1 MAVLET
7 HIFKAHNNIY
17 IEQPEENYRTRE
29 IRTEMVFPDCVNEN
43 TGMLVLIP
51 GYGGNIDS
59 HVFRKMREVFAEQ
72 YNFITVQCD
81 YFGNRFMDSNE
92 PEEMSLIADM
102 KNIVNAEIYYRMNG
116 FESEDEF
123 NDMGLMQALDIV
135 STTIC
140 AIYEIINKGY
150 VFNTNRIVLFG
161 TSHGSYLAHL
171 ANVICPTLYTGLLDV
186 SSYIVPYYLT
196 HYRNLT
202 FKTDKITWTTIYEYL
217 IMKEEKYRY
226 NDNLYNLSFLYQNIK
241 NKCKI
246 IALQGTD
253 DWMVDVNEKD
263 KFISYLDNA
272 QLLIIHP
279 DEVDGV
285 LCKNAD
291 HGLGLDFFKFFEIVI
306 PSLDKVLGQ
315 PKLDIQ
321 FPKEA
326 KVGNGETYIKIGY
339 ENGLPELKEIT
350 W

>member
-92 PEEMSLIADM
+92 PEEMRLIADM

-135 STTIC
+135 S
-140 AIYEIINKGY
+140 
-150 VFNTNRIVLFG
+150 
-161 TSHGSYLAHL
+161 
-171 ANVICPTLYTGLLDV
+171 
-186 SSYIVPYYLT
+186 
-196 HYRNLT
+196 
-202 FKTDKITWTTIYEYL
+202 TTIYEYL

-263 KFISYLDNA
+263 KFISQLDNA

>member
-92 PEEMSLIADM
+92 PEEMRLIADM

-123 NDMGLMQALDIV
+123 NDMRLMQALDIV

-140 AIYEIINKGY
+140 AIYEIINKEY

-202 FKTDKITWTTIYEYL
+202 IKTDKITWTTIYEYL

-263 KFISYLDNA
+263 KFISQLDNA

>member
-92 PEEMSLIADM
+92 PEEMRLIADM

-140 AIYEIINKGY
+140 AIYEIINKGM
-150 VFNTNRIVLFG
+150 
-161 TSHGSYLAHL
+161 
-171 ANVICPTLYTGLLDV
+171 
-186 SSYIVPYYLT
+186 
-196 HYRNLT
+196 
-202 FKTDKITWTTIYEYL
+202 YL
-217 IMKEEKYRY
+217 ILIESCYLEPHM
-226 NDNLYNLSFLYQNIK
+226 DHIWLIWQMLSAQHYTLAY
-241 NKCKI
+241 
-246 IALQGTD
+246 
-253 DWMVDVNEKD
+253 WM
-263 KFISYLDNA
+263 S
-272 QLLIIHP
+272 HP
-279 DEVDGV
+279 
-285 LCKNAD
+285 
-291 HGLGLDFFKFFEIVI
+291 I
-306 PSLDKVLGQ
+306 
-315 PKLDIQ
+315 
-321 FPKEA
+321 
-326 KVGNGETYIKIGY
+326 
-339 ENGLPELKEIT
+339 
-350 W
+350 

>member
-92 PEEMSLIADM
+92 PEEMRLIADM

-135 STTIC
+135 S
-140 AIYEIINKGY
+140 
-150 VFNTNRIVLFG
+150 
-161 TSHGSYLAHL
+161 
-171 ANVICPTLYTGLLDV
+171 
-186 SSYIVPYYLT
+186 
-196 HYRNLT
+196 
-202 FKTDKITWTTIYEYL
+202 TTIYEYL

-263 KFISYLDNA
+263 KFISQLDNA

-326 KVGNGETYIKIGY
+326 KVGNEETYIKIGY

>member
-92 PEEMSLIADM
+92 
-102 KNIVNAEIYYRMNG
+102 
-116 FESEDEF
+116 F

-202 FKTDKITWTTIYEYL
+202 IKTDKITWTTIYEYL

-263 KFISYLDNA
+263 KFISQLDNA

-326 KVGNGETYIKIGY
+326 KVGNEETYIKIGY

>member
-92 PEEMSLIADM
+92 PEEMRLIADM

-135 STTIC
+135 S
-140 AIYEIINKGY
+140 
-150 VFNTNRIVLFG
+150 
-161 TSHGSYLAHL
+161 
-171 ANVICPTLYTGLLDV
+171 
-186 SSYIVPYYLT
+186 
-196 HYRNLT
+196 
-202 FKTDKITWTTIYEYL
+202 TTIYEYL

>member
-92 PEEMSLIADM
+92 PEEMRLIADM
-102 KNIVNAEIYYRMNG
+102 KNIIDAEICYRMNG

-150 VFNTNRIVLFG
+150 VCI
-161 TSHGSYLAHL
+161 
-171 ANVICPTLYTGLLDV
+171 
-186 SSYIVPYYLT
+186 
-196 HYRNLT
+196 
-202 FKTDKITWTTIYEYL
+202 
-217 IMKEEKYRY
+217 
-226 NDNLYNLSFLYQNIK
+226 
-241 NKCKI
+241 
-246 IALQGTD
+246 
-253 DWMVDVNEKD
+253 
-263 KFISYLDNA
+263 
-272 QLLIIHP
+272 
-279 DEVDGV
+279 
-285 LCKNAD
+285 
-291 HGLGLDFFKFFEIVI
+291 
-306 PSLDKVLGQ
+306 
-315 PKLDIQ
+315 
-321 FPKEA
+321 
-326 KVGNGETYIKIGY
+326 
-339 ENGLPELKEIT
+339 
-350 W
+350 

>member
-92 PEEMSLIADM
+92 PEEMRLIADM
-102 KNIVNAEIYYRMNG
+102 KNIIDAEICYRMNG

-135 STTIC
+135 SATIC

-202 FKTDKITWTTIYEYL
+202 IKTDKITWTTIYEYL
-217 IMKEEKYRY
+217 IMKEENYRY

-246 IALQGTD
+246 IALQGTE
-253 DWMVDVNEKD
+253 DW
-263 KFISYLDNA
+263 ISLN
-272 QLLIIHP
+272 
-279 DEVDGV
+279 
-285 LCKNAD
+285 
-291 HGLGLDFFKFFEIVI
+291 
-306 PSLDKVLGQ
+306 SLK
-315 PKLDIQ
+315 
-321 FPKEA
+321 
-326 KVGNGETYIKIGY
+326 
-339 ENGLPELKEIT
+339 
-350 W
+350 

>member
-92 PEEMSLIADM
+92 PEEMRLIADM
-102 KNIVNAEIYYRMNG
+102 KNIINAEICYKMNG

-140 AIYEIINKGY
+140 AIYEISNKGY

-202 FKTDKITWTTIYEYL
+202 IKTDKITWTTIYEYL
-217 IMKEEKYRY
+217 IMKEENYRY

-263 KFISYLDNA
+263 KFISQLDNA

-326 KVGNGETYIKIGY
+326 KVGNEETYIKIGY
-339 ENGLPELKEIT
+339 ENGLPELKEIA

>member
-1 MAVLET
+1 
-7 HIFKAHNNIY
+7 
-17 IEQPEENYRTRE
+17 
-29 IRTEMVFPDCVNEN
+29 
-43 TGMLVLIP
+43 ML
-51 GYGGNIDS
+51 
-59 HVFRKMREVFAEQ
+59 FRSR
-72 YNFITVQCD
+72 
-81 YFGNRFMDSNE
+81 
-92 PEEMSLIADM
+92 LIADM

-202 FKTDKITWTTIYEYL
+202 IKTDKITWTTIYEYL

-246 IALQGTD
+246 IALQIGLC
-253 DWMVDVNEKD
+253 VFPVALQFKD
-263 KFISYLDNA
+263 TVFFKCLDYPRNHFFPDLCISY
-272 QLLIIHP
+272 H
-279 DEVDGV
+279 
-285 LCKNAD
+285 
-291 HGLGLDFFKFFEIVI
+291 
-306 PSLDKVLGQ
+306 SR
-315 PKLDIQ
+315 
-321 FPKEA
+321 
-326 KVGNGETYIKIGY
+326 
-339 ENGLPELKEIT
+339 
-350 W
+350 